1 MARAAGPGV
10 SASAKGRRLG
20 WLGAYVGATFL
31 SFPHPLGG
39 IVLDLGWLLAW
50 VGPACLVA
58 GLSGLGP
65 RRAAAL
71 GFAAAVA
78 AHWAILHWIYVVTVR
93 YGHAHP
99 LVGVIAPLG
108 LALYIASFTGLFALA
123 WSVLER
129 GSRSA
134 GALGAWLAS
143 PLAVAALWTAADHLR
158 SFAFTG
164 FPWATLGYA
173 QHQNPVLLGL
183 APFTGVYGLSFVS
196 VLGGVAALEAAR
208 ALRAGRPLASPVSV
222 SLAVLM
228 AAFVLGAL
236 ARVTQPEDPS
246 ETVRVAVLQGNIDQG
261 VKWSRGEVERTLAI
275 YEELTRQARERGAE
289 IVVWPETAL
298 PGALVPGD
306 ARAEWLAGL
315 AAETGA
321 QLVVGAV
328 GLERRPGPGP
338 PFVFDSAFLVDARGR
353 LQDRYDKSHLVPFG
367 EYIPFQDLVGR
378 VLTAVARGI
387 AQTGVT
393 PGAGPRPVLLEPRDT
408 GPITAGVPICYELLF
423 PDLVRRFVRDGAEIL
438 LAITNDA
445 WYGRTGAP
453 YQFLAITALRSAEN
467 RVWTARA
474 ANTGVSAIIDAGGRV
489 RARTRI
495 FERGLLVE
503 DVPLRPAPAGGSFYS
518 RHGNVFAAACW
529 IAAAGAWVAL
539 RVRGVGASRAA
550 AAGQPE
556 ADSSEKRAKA

>member
-1 MARAAGPGV
+1 MPSEA
-10 SASAKGRRLG
+10 RRLG
-20 WLGAYVGATFL
+20 WLAAYVVATFL
-31 SFPHPLGG
+31 SFPHPVGG
-39 IVLDLGWLLAW
+39 SVLDLGWLLAW
-50 VGPACLVA
+50 VGPACLVTGLA
-58 GLSGLGP
+58 GLAP
-65 RRAAAL
+65 RRAVRL
-71 GFAAAVA
+71 GFAAAVL

-99 LVGVIAPLG
+99 VVGVIAPLG
-108 LALYIASFTGLFALA
+108 LALYIGAFTGLFALA
-123 WSVLER
+123 WSALAR
-129 GSRSA
+129 AASA
-134 GALGAWLAS
+134 AGPVGAWLAS
-143 PLAVAALWTAADHLR
+143 PLAVASLWTAADHLR

-183 APFTGVYGLSFVS
+183 APFTGVYGLGFVS
-196 VLGGVAALEAAR
+196 VLGGVAAFRTVAE
-208 ALRAGRPLASPVSV
+208 LRAGGRLGSPVAV
-222 SLAVLM
+222 SLALLM
-228 AAFVLGAL
+228 AAHALGAL
-236 ARVTQPEDPS
+236 ARVTEPDDPA
-246 ETVRVAVLQGNIDQG
+246 ETVRIAVLQGNIDQG
-261 VKWSRGEVERTLAI
+261 VKWSHDHVSQTLDI
-275 YEELTRQARERGAE
+275 YEALTRQAAERGAE

-306 ARAEWLAGL
+306 ARSEWLQAL
-315 AAETGA
+315 AAETGT

-328 GLERRPGPGP
+328 GIEPRPGPGP
-338 PFVFDSAFLVDARGR
+338 PFVFDSAFLVDPTGR
-353 LQDRYDKSHLVPFG
+353 LHDRYDKSHLVPFG
-367 EYIPFQDLVGR
+367 EYIPFQELVGR

-393 PGAGPRPVLLEPRDT
+393 PGPAPRPVILEPRDA
-408 GPITAGVPICYELLF
+408 GPVTAGVPICYELLF

-467 RVWTARA
+467 RLWTARA

-503 DVPLRPAPAGGSFYS
+503 DVPLRPAPAGGSFYA
-518 RHGNVFAAACW
+518 RHGDVFAGACW
-529 IAAAGAWVAL
+529 IAAAACGVAA
-539 RVRGVGASRAA
+539 RRRRVGARREAA
-550 AAGQPE
+550 ASGAEPE
-556 ADSSEKRAKA
+556 VDTTEKRAKA